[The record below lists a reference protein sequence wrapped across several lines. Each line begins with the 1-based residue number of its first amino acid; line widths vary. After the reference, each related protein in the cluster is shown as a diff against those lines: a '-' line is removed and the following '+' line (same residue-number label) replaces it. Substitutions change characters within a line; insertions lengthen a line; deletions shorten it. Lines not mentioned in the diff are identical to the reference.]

1 MDYIDEILEEH
12 FAGNLEL
19 EELDQAELN
28 LVLERLNEM
37 AEVKILDGFDEK
49 FYTGTIHIA
58 STSIH

>member
-12 FAGNLEL
+12 FAGRLEL

-28 LVLERLNEM
+28 LVLERLGEM
-37 AEVKILDGFDEK
+37 AEVKILEGFDEQ
-49 FYTGTIHIA
+49 FYTGVIHVA